1 MRRGVATVEMLIGLT
16 IAVLAI
22 GVAWNAYLSVTRQD
36 GGARHLADRLE
47 TYALVHATLERDLM
61 SHGFAA
67 EPQVAAGGQAF
78 DIGEIHWTFDA
89 DRGVT
94 LRNGRAVGFPVLSDT
109 SYQLKR
115 ERTTGTLTL
124 FLRFRS
130 GPAVE
135 GATARIAVTWLAR
148 DPSTSSTPSSIL

>member
-1 MRRGVATVEMLIGLT
+1 MRRAFATVEMLIGLT
-16 IAVLAI
+16 IAVLAL
-22 GVAWNAYLSVTRQD
+22 GVAWNAYISVTRQD

-47 TYALVHATLERDLM
+47 TYALVHAALERDLT
-61 SHGFAA
+61 GAFDAD
-67 EPQVAAGGQAF
+67 PRVAAGGQAVE
-78 DIGEIHWTFDA
+78 IGKAHWTFDA
-89 DRGVT
+89 GRGVIA
-94 LRNGRAVGFPVLSDT
+94 RNGRAIGFPVLSDT
-109 SYQLKR
+109 TYQLKR

-148 DPSTSSTPSSIL
+148 DPSTLGTPSSIL

>member
-1 MRRGVATVEMLIGLT
+1 MRRAFAAVETLIALT

-22 GVAWNAYLSVTRQD
+22 GAAWNAYLSVTRQD

-47 TYALVHATLERDLM
+47 TYALVQATLERDLM
-61 SHGFAA
+61 SSGFAA
-67 EPQVAAGGQAF
+67 EPQVAAGGQALQ
-78 DIGEIHWTFDA
+78 IGAIRWSFDA

-109 SYQLKR
+109 TYQLER

-135 GATARIAVTWLAR
+135 GTTARIAVTWLAR